1 MVSVLPAAERAGS
14 AVVAALAIL
23 GPTRHYRE
31 CLGLALSARDG
42 FSVVHSSAFD
52 SSDLARLAVS
62 RPDVALL
69 DFCGVQPLPIMQ
81 QIAAARPEAALVALQ
96 WDGDDSH
103 ALKLFEAGLSGFVPR
118 QASLDD
124 VEAVV
129 RGLLREEIQVP
140 PIVAAA
146 MVRRLRELGRTQIG
160 SAPSDRLSTRELA
173 VLGLMK
179 EGLTNKE
186 IANRLGIEPA
196 TVKNHVH
203 RILKKLEVR
212 RRSEAVSCLHR

>member
-1 MVSVLPAAERAGS
+1 MVSVIPAAEG
-14 AVVAALAIL
+14 AVSPIIAALAIL

-42 FSVVHSSAFD
+42 FSVVHSSSFD
-52 SSDLARLAVS
+52 SSELARLAVS
-62 RPDVALL
+62 RPNVALL
-69 DFCGVQPLPIMQ
+69 DFCGVQPVPLMQ
-81 QIAAARPEAALVALQ
+81 QIAAARPEVALVALQ
-96 WDGDDSH
+96 WDGSDSD

-118 QASLDD
+118 QGSLDD

-129 RGLLREEIQVP
+129 RGLLREEVQVP

-146 MVRRLRELGRTQIG
+146 MVRRLRELGRTRIG
-160 SAPSDRLSTRELA
+160 SAPSDRLSTRELS
-173 VLGLMK
+173 VLGLVE

-186 IANRLGIEPA
+186 IASRLGIEPA

-203 RILKKLEVR
+203 RILKKLDVR
-212 RRSEAVSCLHR
+212 RRSDAASCLHR